1 MEAARSYS
9 AALQSSMKPGGGRG
23 LGLFLTKRICERFK
37 WSLAL
42 SSSVNQGAVVEVR
55 F

>member
-1 MEAARSYS
+1 
-9 AALQSSMKPGGGRG
+9 

-37 WSLAL
+37 WSLAI
-42 SSSVNQGAVVEVR
+42 SSAVSKGSVVDIR